1 MAIMIL
7 VVGGAGYIGSH
18 MVKELIS
25 HGREVVI
32 LDNLT
37 TGHRESVL
45 DGEFIKGD
53 LGDENLLHRIFK
65 TYPIHTV
72 MHFAAFSLVGES
84 VQFPLK
90 YFENNVAK
98 TITLL
103 KVMLE
108 HGIKCFIFSS
118 SAAVY
123 GEPEE
128 IPISENSPVRP
139 TNPYG
144 ASKLMVEDILQK
156 CDKAHGLRYISLRY
170 FNAAGA
176 DETGTMGEN
185 HNPESHLIPLVLKA
199 AKGEKKNITVFGTDY
214 PTKDGTCIRD
224 YIHVTDLSQ
233 AHLLAMDALENGES
247 SNIYNLGNSHGCSVK
262 EVIETAV
269 QVTGRQIPVV
279 EGPRRLG
286 DPAILVAGSE
296 KIKKELGWQP
306 KFHDLK
312 TILKTAWQWH
322 SNSH

>member
-1 MAIMIL
+1 MIL
-7 VVGGAGYIGSH
+7 VIGGAGYIGSH

-37 TGHRESVL
+37 TGHRESVP

-53 LGDENLLHRIFK
+53 LGDENLLQRIFK
-65 TYPIHTV
+65 IYPIHTV

-90 YFENNVAK
+90 YFENNVSK

-103 KVMLE
+103 KVMLV
-108 HGIKCFIFSS
+108 HGIKRFIFSS
-118 SAAVY
+118 SASVY

-128 IPISENSPVRP
+128 IPITENCSVRP

-144 ASKLMVEDILQK
+144 ASKLMVEDILQE
-156 CDKAHGLRYISLRY
+156 CDKAHGLKYISLRY

-176 DETGTMGEN
+176 DETGTIGEN

-224 YIHVTDLSQ
+224 YIHVTDLAQ

-247 SNIYNLGNSHGCSVK
+247 SNIYNMGNSHGYSVK
-262 EVIETAV
+262 EVIETAR
-269 QVTGRQIPVV
+269 QVTGLQIPVK
-279 EGPRRLG
+279 EGPRRPG

-306 KFHDLK
+306 KFQDLE
-312 TILKTAWQWH
+312 TIVKTAWKWH
-322 SNSH
+322 RNSP

>member
-1 MAIMIL
+1 MIL
-7 VVGGAGYIGSH
+7 VIGGAGYIGSH

-37 TGHRESVL
+37 TGHRESVP

-53 LGDENLLHRIFK
+53 LGDENLLQRIFK
-65 TYPIHTV
+65 IYPIHTV

-90 YFENNVAK
+90 YFENNVSK

-108 HGIKCFIFSS
+108 HGIKRFIFSS
-118 SAAVY
+118 SASVY

-128 IPISENSPVRP
+128 IPITENCSVRP

-144 ASKLMVEDILQK
+144 ASKLMVEDILQE
-156 CDKAHGLRYISLRY
+156 CDKAHGLKYISLRY

-176 DETGTMGEN
+176 DETGTIGEN

-199 AKGEKKNITVFGTDY
+199 AKGEKENITVFGTDY

-224 YIHVTDLSQ
+224 YIHVTDLAQ

-247 SNIYNLGNSHGCSVK
+247 SNIYNMGNSHGYSVK
-262 EVIETAV
+262 EVIETAR
-269 QVTGRQIPVV
+269 QVTGLQIPVK
-279 EGPRRLG
+279 EGPRRPG

-306 KFHDLK
+306 KFQDLE
-312 TILKTAWQWH
+312 TIVKTAWKWH
-322 SNSH
+322 RNSP

>member
-1 MAIMIL
+1 MIL
-7 VVGGAGYIGSH
+7 VIGGAGYIGSH

-37 TGHRESVL
+37 TGHRESVP

-53 LGDENLLHRIFK
+53 LGDENLLQRIFK

-90 YFENNVAK
+90 YFENNVSK

-108 HGIKCFIFSS
+108 HGIKRFIFSS
-118 SAAVY
+118 SASVY

-128 IPISENSPVRP
+128 IPITENCSVRP
-139 TNPYG
+139 ASPYG
-144 ASKLMVEDILQK
+144 ASKLMVEDILQE

-176 DETGTMGEN
+176 DETGTIGEN

-224 YIHVTDLSQ
+224 YIHVTDLAQ
-233 AHLLAMDALENGES
+233 AHLLAMDVLENGES
-247 SNIYNLGNSHGCSVK
+247 SNIYNLGNSHGYSVK
-262 EVIETAV
+262 EVIETAR
-269 QVTGRQIPVV
+269 QVTGLQIPVK
-279 EGPRRLG
+279 EGPRRPG
-286 DPAILVAGSE
+286 DPAILVASSE

-306 KFHDLK
+306 RYQDLK
-312 TILKTAWQWH
+312 TIVKTAWKWH
-322 SNSH
+322 SNSY